1 MELLEN
7 FLAGT
12 TVVDE
17 LVTNLIHNILDYL
30 DIDLAGGGSGHHL
43 GGECPNILLVEQRFK
58 RFPEEKRRDSSVR

>member
-43 GGECPNILLVEQRFK
+43 DECPNTLLVERRFK